1 MISKLFFYMKYYIS
15 FKLRVGLA
23 LLIALVVGINLLQF
37 ASLYEKQEVDHNVP
51 QNVVGIFQRLDAIV
65 MYVKFSYRAKMYDR
79 QEHINAPVARSRA
92 ILHKMSKD
100 GKLNFKVLTKDGSK
114 HYSGYFADLEVINLP
129 AAAQYISKHSLSRV
143 NIDYYKSAG
152 DLYVVIWFNDG
163 TPVNQML
170 VKNGW
175 AKAVAKPPS
184 NIVNRLLAEYYYNI
198 AF

>member
-1 MISKLFFYMKYYIS
+1 MISKLFFYIKYYTS
-15 FKLRVGLA
+15 FKARVVSA
-23 LLIALVVGINLLQF
+23 LLIALVVGINLFQL

-51 QNVVGIFQRLDAIV
+51 QNVVGIFQRLDAMMMFI
-65 MYVKFSYRAKMYDR
+65 KFTYRAKMYDR
-79 QEHINAPVARSRA
+79 QEHINAPVARTRG
-92 ILHKMSKD
+92 ILHRMSKD
-100 GKLNFKVLTKDGSK
+100 GKLNFKVLIKDGIK
-114 HYSGYFADLEVINLP
+114 HYSGYFADLEITNLP
-129 AAAQYISKHSLSRV
+129 AAAQYISKHSLARV

-184 NIVNRLLAEYYYNI
+184 NIVNRLLAEYYYKI